1 MKELKKY
8 YWHLKDLIVML
19 SNIKN
24 LRQCINPQNIPFIII
39 NFNQLFY
46 LQKLVN
52 FAISRGFK
60 KIIIIDN
67 VSTYPPLLEY
77 YKEIRSKV
85 TIERMDKNYGH
96 MVFFESQELLSKYGE
111 NFFILTDADIEPN
124 AKLPKYFMY
133 KLLWK
138 LFAYYPNVLKVGFAL
153 RIDDIP
159 KSFPAKEKV
168 INWETKYWSN
178 EIEND
183 LYDAPIDTTFA
194 LYKPKASKYLNPSS
208 NFYLAL
214 RLGGNFTAKHGG
226 WYIDYDQL
234 TDEQKFYIN
243 LANKSSSWL
252 VKKEGKTNSD
262 KY

>member
-96 MVFFESQELLSKYGE
+96 MVFFE
-111 NFFILTDADIEPN
+111 IP
-124 AKLPKYFMY
+124 
-133 KLLWK
+133 
-138 LFAYYPNVLKVGFAL
+138 
-153 RIDDIP
+153 RIT
-159 KSFPAKEKV
+159 F
-168 INWETKYWSN
+168 
-178 EIEND
+178 EI
-183 LYDAPIDTTFA
+183 
-194 LYKPKASKYLNPSS
+194 
-208 NFYLAL
+208 
-214 RLGGNFTAKHGG
+214 
-226 WYIDYDQL
+226 W
-234 TDEQKFYIN
+234 
-243 LANKSSSWL
+243 
-252 VKKEGKTNSD
+252 
-262 KY
+262 